1 MSTDEISFVIVILA
15 AVLISLIGILIIIG
29 FISNLIKI
37 TRFLRNGHPRS
48 PILYIRVIGVVLFPI
63 GVILGY
69 V

>member
-1 MSTDEISFVIVILA
+1 MSADEISFVIVILS
-15 AVLISLIGILIIIG
+15 AVLISVIGILIIVG

-37 TRFLRNGHPRS
+37 IRFLRGGHPRS
-48 PILYIRVIGVVLFPI
+48 PILYVRVIGVILFPI